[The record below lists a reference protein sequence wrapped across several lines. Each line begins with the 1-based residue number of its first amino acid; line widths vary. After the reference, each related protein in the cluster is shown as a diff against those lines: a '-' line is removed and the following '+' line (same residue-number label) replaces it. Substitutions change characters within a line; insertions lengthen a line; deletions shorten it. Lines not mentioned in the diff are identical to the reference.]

1 MQHVKRCPE
10 SPSLCWT
17 MIVVLIGLT
26 CFAVVLFLGKFSG

>member
-26 CFAVVLFLGKFSG
+26 CFAVALFIGKFSG